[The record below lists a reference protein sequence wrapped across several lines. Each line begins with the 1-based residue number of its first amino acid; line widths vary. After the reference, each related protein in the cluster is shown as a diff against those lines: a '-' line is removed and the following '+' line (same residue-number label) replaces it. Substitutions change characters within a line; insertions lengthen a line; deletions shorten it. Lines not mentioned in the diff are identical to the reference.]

1 MRAAVFA
8 GLGGPDDIAIQDIQD
23 PDAGPNEVIVDVAA
37 AAVNHHDLWLLRG
50 EAGLGTDDLP
60 FVSGVDV
67 AGTVATVGAEVTA
80 HAPGDRV
87 VLCPNQTCGTCRF
100 CREGPENRCAE
111 YDLFHGGFAERIA
124 APADRLIPVPDGV
137 PFVDIAS
144 IPVSYLTAFHMLR
157 QGETAPG
164 DRVFVPGAT
173 GGVGVAAVQLAHAM
187 GAESIGTSSSREKLD
202 RLEAATPVDD
212 VVHAADPDAIAEAVA
227 DLGPVDVT
235 INHLG
240 GPFTDLGM
248 SVLRRGGRMVVC
260 GRTAGGT
267 SEIDVRDLY
276 WRHKRVI
283 GSTMGTQPELERL
296 VGLVGRG
303 DLDPVVGDEYS
314 LAETAN
320 AFRDMQD
327 RDAFGKLVVRPDA

>member
-1 MRAAVFA
+1 MRAAVFTA
-8 GLGGPDDIAIQDIQD
+8 FGGPDDIAVSEVPD
-23 PDAGPNEVIVDVAA
+23 PEPGPTDVLVDVAA

-50 EAGLGTDDLP
+50 EAGLDADDLP

-67 AGTVATVGAEVTA
+67 AGTVAAVGDDVSELT
-80 HAPGDRV
+80 PGDRV
-87 VLCPNQTCGTCRF
+87 VLCPNQTCGSCRQ

-111 YDLFHGGFAERIA
+111 YDLFHGGFAEQFA
-124 APADRLIPVPDGV
+124 APADRLIPIPDGV
-137 PFVDIAS
+137 SFETAAA
-144 IPVSYLTAFHMLR
+144 IPVSYLTAFHMLG
-157 QGETAPG
+157 QAETAPG

-173 GGVGVAAVQLAHAM
+173 GGVGVAAIQLAAVL
-187 GAESIGTSSSREKLD
+187 GAESIGTSSSRAKLD
-202 RLEAATPVDD
+202 RLEAATPVDH
-212 VVHAADPDAIAEAVA
+212 VVHAADPDPIATAVEAI
-227 DLGPVDVT
+227 GPVDVT

-240 GPFTDLGM
+240 GAFTDLGM

-296 VGLVGRG
+296 IDLAGRG
-303 DLDPVVGDEYS
+303 ALEPVIGDEYA
-314 LAETAN
+314 LEETAQ
-320 AFRDMQD
+320 AFRDMQE
-327 RDAFGKLVVRPDA
+327 RDAFGKLIVVPGA